1 MRTWVICGKNTYTR
15 EEKARE
21 ILFGTAKP
29 KDFVPAFVFD
39 GIQYFKK
46 IK

>member
-1 MRTWVICGKNTYTR
+1 MKTWVICGKNTYTR
-15 EEKARE
+15 EEMVRDV
-21 ILFGTAKP
+21 LFGTSNP
-29 KDFVPAFVFD
+29 RDFVPAFVFE